1 MNSLNKILYLLSA
14 LCIVWTVEAQTV
26 KKIRVSQN
34 ESYTDHISLNSQNK
48 DMDLIVKIVFNEQ
61 ENVLVVSLISYRNL
75 FVFQDNVRYSQVVKR
90 RKLRPD
96 RLPYVVESEE
106 KAKYK
111 VVKSLRKQIK
121 GSKKKFVFKD
131 WITYENLLPQPTDYK
146 MVNDYIEQKFDIQ
159 GQKDSLVTVSL
170 RDVLI
175 MEQPK
180 PEKKHYALIYMT
192 DIHQKYEIIIE
203 RDPCFGN
210 EEKIETTNKLVENIK
225 TAYSSFYSQY
235 EKVSSE
241 EGFKVLKEMK
251 ELLVEQYPLIQEKS
265 LCPQIQNKIDTY
277 NSYVDSIKQTE
288 CTDSSVKGINIDIPL
303 QMSADEILG
312 IARNID
318 SSVAQWLLTTDN
330 IEKKDLVLYCQGL
343 IEQVSAEIKTATSF
357 TDEQSSAITIFRNA
371 ERYFEEICKMKKNK
385 NEKKRK

>member
-106 KAKYK
+106 NAKYK

-131 WITYENLLPQPTDYK
+131 WIT
-146 MVNDYIEQKFDIQ
+146 
-159 GQKDSLVTVSL
+159 
-170 RDVLI
+170 
-175 MEQPK
+175 
-180 PEKKHYALIYMT
+180 
-192 DIHQKYEIIIE
+192 
-203 RDPCFGN
+203 
-210 EEKIETTNKLVENIK
+210 IK
-225 TAYSSFYSQY
+225 
-235 EKVSSE
+235 
-241 EGFKVLKEMK
+241 
-251 ELLVEQYPLIQEKS
+251 
-265 LCPQIQNKIDTY
+265 
-277 NSYVDSIKQTE
+277 
-288 CTDSSVKGINIDIPL
+288 
-303 QMSADEILG
+303 
-312 IARNID
+312 
-318 SSVAQWLLTTDN
+318 W
-330 IEKKDLVLYCQGL
+330 
-343 IEQVSAEIKTATSF
+343 
-357 TDEQSSAITIFRNA
+357 
-371 ERYFEEICKMKKNK
+371 
-385 NEKKRK
+385 

>member
-277 NSYVDSIKQTE
+277 NSYVDSIKQVE
-288 CTDSSVKGINIDIPL
+288 CTDSSV
-303 QMSADEILG
+303 
-312 IARNID
+312 
-318 SSVAQWLLTTDN
+318 
-330 IEKKDLVLYCQGL
+330 
-343 IEQVSAEIKTATSF
+343 
-357 TDEQSSAITIFRNA
+357 
-371 ERYFEEICKMKKNK
+371 
-385 NEKKRK
+385 

>member
-1 MNSLNKILYLLSA
+1 
-14 LCIVWTVEAQTV
+14 
-26 KKIRVSQN
+26 
-34 ESYTDHISLNSQNK
+34 
-48 DMDLIVKIVFNEQ
+48 
-61 ENVLVVSLISYRNL
+61 
-75 FVFQDNVRYSQVVKR
+75 
-90 RKLRPD
+90 
-96 RLPYVVESEE
+96 
-106 KAKYK
+106 
-111 VVKSLRKQIK
+111 
-121 GSKKKFVFKD
+121 
-131 WITYENLLPQPTDYK
+131 

-277 NSYVDSIKQTE
+277 NSYVDSIKQVE

-312 IARNID
+312 VARNID

-357 TDEQSSAITIFRNA
+357 TDEQSSAITIFQNA